1 MFSRVRD
8 RNLLMFKKVL
18 IFVFVLPC
26 LAVAGIYVV
35 TRPWFVAKVIKSA
48 VNARVKDF
56 QLDDLG
62 FGKIHIDGNGLVT
75 IKDARFAL
83 FDISLNGGIS
93 NRLLP
98 QGNQEWQ
105 GQIPVVYLDNLRS
118 LVKSGKII
126 VSIERLDAAADEV
139 RLKGVSF
146 KITFTF
152 TGPKWHIPFGNVLK
166 WHIPFGNV
174 PKWHIPEGSAKGD
187 FLSAAGI
194 TLSSFEAYF
203 SGNENLLIADPWRA
217 QWADGN
223 LSGRLTVT
231 PRNYTIQTDIA
242 QVELSEIAPNMRGRI
257 NGSVEVEIQRADN
270 AIHALNGHFDAPQGA
285 QIPAAFLQPILSY
298 IPASAQRDILEDL
311 IIAGTDVFFDHAD
324 VRLKSAQSD
333 ALNLLIKMDSKKL
346 NLDLTVTVDL
356 NVEGGLKG
364 LIERLPQFISG

>member
-8 RNLLMFKKVL
+8 RNLLMLKKVI
-18 IFVFVLPC
+18 IFVFVLLC

-35 TRPWFVAKVIKSA
+35 TRPWCVAKVIKSA
-48 VNARVKDF
+48 VNAQVKDF

-62 FGKIHIDGNGLVT
+62 FGKIYIDGNGSVT

-83 FDISLNGGIS
+83 
-93 NRLLP
+93 RLLP
-98 QGNQEWQ
+98 HGNQEWQ
-105 GQIPVVYLDNLRS
+105 GQVPVVYLDNLRS

-126 VSIERLDAAADEV
+126 VSIERLDAATDGA
-139 RLKGVSF
+139 RLKGISSQMTV
-146 KITFTF
+146 TL
-152 TGPKWHIPFGNVLK
+152 TG
-166 WHIPFGNV
+166 

-194 TLSSFEAYF
+194 TLSSLEAYF

-217 QWADGN
+217 QWAGGN

-231 PRNYTIQTDIA
+231 PQNYTIQADIA
-242 QVELSEIAPNMRGRI
+242 QVELSEVASNMRGRI
-257 NGSVEVEIQRADN
+257 NGSAEVEIQRAGN
-270 AIHALNGHFDAPQGA
+270 VIHAVNGHFDAPQGA
-285 QIPAAFLQPILSY
+285 QIPAAFLQPILSF

-333 ALNLLIKMDSKKL
+333 SLNLLIKMDSKKL
-346 NLDLTVTVDL
+346 NLDLTVTIDL

-364 LIERLPQFISG
+364 LIERLP